1 MSGESGVRRGCLRVL
16 GVGVLVVAGFVA
28 WLVYGWWDV
37 RQPAETPMREGV
49 PRLDRMLE
57 STTAGIEPPVR
68 MAYGLIHSK
77 QYDTGL
83 NDEVDK
89 YHISETGQIVT
100 RISPARAVEL
110 SNRVEARWKQ
120 LGYSTTRPA
129 GSASTVKAT
138 TGDGSELELD
148 ISADGRATVQVDLG
162 QYFRN
167 SPFTRPNGAPDGST
181 TEAVALTE
189 DPYWSR

>member
-1 MSGESGVRRGCLRVL
+1 MRRGCLRVL

-28 WLVYGWWDV
+28 WLAYGWWDV

-57 STTAGIEPPVR
+57 STTAGIEPPVQ

-110 SNRVEARWKQ
+110 SSRVEARWKQ
-120 LGYSTTRPA
+120 LGYSTTRPSGA
-129 GSASTVKAT
+129 ASTVKAT
-138 TGDGSELELD
+138 TGDGSEIELAVT
-148 ISADGRATVQVDLG
+148 ADGRATVRVDLG
-162 QYFRN
+162 PSVRN
-167 SPFTRPNGAPDGST
+167 SPFARPSGAPDGST
-181 TEAVALTE
+181 TEAVTLAE
-189 DPYWSR
+189 DPYWSH